1 MRKGDAAKYSAGLSL
16 GGLKRF
22 QRGGGFAVSFRGGW
36 DLEFSEQHGGEAS
49 AGSGR
54 NEWCTGDVEAPQTDI
69 TKFTTLQWLSD
80 WHPKPARQL
89 AASMPVLGPEVG

>member
-22 QRGGGFAVSFRGGW
+22 QRGGGFAVSFQGGW
-36 DLEFSEQHGGEAS
+36 DLEFSEKRGGEAS

-54 NEWCTGDVEAPQTDI
+54 NE
-69 TKFTTLQWLSD
+69 
-80 WHPKPARQL
+80 
-89 AASMPVLGPEVG
+89 